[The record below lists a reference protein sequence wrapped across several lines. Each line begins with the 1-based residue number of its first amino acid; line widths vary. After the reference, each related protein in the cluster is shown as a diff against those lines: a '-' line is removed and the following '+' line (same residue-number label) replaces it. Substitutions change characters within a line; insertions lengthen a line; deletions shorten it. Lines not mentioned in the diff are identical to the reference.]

1 MVLKSIHKQKQ
12 IKIKR
17 SVFKLG
23 KKFKRVLV
31 ANRGEIAIRIFR
43 ACHELGIRT
52 VAIYSEEDKYSLFRT
67 KAHEAYLIGKNKGPV
82 EAYLNMDEIID
93 LALKKDVDA
102 IHPGY
107 GFLSENAEFARRCEA
122 AGIEFI
128 GPKSEM
134 MEQLGDKI
142 KSKIVAKNVGVPV
155 IPGVEKPIESEEEAI
170 KVASDCGY
178 PVMIKAAAGGGG
190 RGMRIAR
197 SEKELVDAFRSAK
210 NEAKKAFGIDDT
222 FIEKYIEGPKHIEI
236 QVLGDKYGNIVHLYE
251 RDCSIQRRHQ
261 KVIEFTPALSLTQE
275 KREEIC
281 ADALKIAKS
290 VDYRSAGTLEF
301 LVDMHGN
308 HYFIEMNPRVQV
320 EHTITEMTT
329 GIDIVQSQILIAEG
343 FRLDSDEIGIH
354 SQADVKTRG
363 YAIQC
368 RVTTEDP
375 ANNFS
380 PDNGKIDVYRSGAG
394 FGIRLDGG
402 NGFAGAIITPYY
414 DSLLVKNTAYS
425 RTFEDTIRK
434 SIRAIKE
441 LTITGIK
448 TNVDFLINVLN
459 NEQFRKGE
467 CDTNFISDNP
477 QLFDISPRTDE
488 ELRVLKFTGDII
500 VNKTKGNKKQYDVPV
515 IPQIETLDAL
525 SGTKQILDEQGPDGL
540 VKWVKDQKK
549 LLLTDTTMRDAQQ
562 SLMATRVRS
571 RDMINIAKATA
582 AYGKDLFSL
591 EMWGGA
597 TFDTAYRFLKESPW
611 ERLEELRK
619 RIPNVMFQMLIRGAN
634 AVGYKNY
641 PDNVIREFIKESAN
655 SGIDMFRIFDSLNWL
670 KGIETS
676 LDEVLKCGK
685 VAEVALCY
693 TGDILDTNRDKYNL
707 KYYVDK
713 AKEIEKMGAHILA
726 IKDMSAL
733 LKPYAAKKLIS
744 ALKDEISI
752 PIHLHTH
759 DTTGNGVATVL
770 MAADAGVDIVDT
782 TFNSMSG
789 LTSQP
794 ALNSIVAALGN
805 TNRDTGIDLSGIQK
819 LSDYWDVVRPVYSE
833 FESDL
838 KSGSAEI
845 YRFEIP
851 GGQYSNL
858 KPQVESFGLGHRF
871 NDVKHMYKKVNDM
884 LGDIIKVTPSSKMVG
899 DMAIFMVQNDLTP
912 ENIYDK
918 AKNMAFPDSIVS
930 YFKGMMGQPE
940 GGFPKKLQEIV
951 LKGEEPITVRPGE
964 LLAPEDFD
972 KIEKY
977 LKDKYKF
984 NPCKK
989 DILSYALYPDVFE
1002 EYIKFVLEYGD
1013 VSRMGSDVYFHGLY
1027 EGETSEIEVGEGKT
1041 LIVQLI
1047 EIGKLDTDGNR
1058 TLDFEINGNRR
1069 EIKIKDKTERITTNQ
1084 NEDSTKMADTSSKLE
1099 VGASIPGNIIKVLVS
1114 EGQEVKEGESL
1125 VVIEAMKM
1133 ETNIVAHA
1141 DGIVD
1146 AIFAKEGEQ
1155 VKTGQLLVKMK

>member
-1 MVLKSIHKQKQ
+1 M
-12 IKIKR
+12 
-17 SVFKLG
+17 G

-52 VAIYSEEDKYSLFRT
+52 VAIYSEEDKCALFRT
-67 KAHEAYLIGKNKGPV
+67 KAHEAYQIGKNKGPV
-82 EAYLNMDEIID
+82 EAYLNIDEIIN
-93 LALKKDVDA
+93 LALKKKVDA

-107 GFLSENAEFARRCEA
+107 GFLSENPEFAKRCED

-155 IPGVEKPIESEEEAI
+155 IPGIEKPITCDKEAI
-170 KVASDCGY
+170 KIANMCGY

-190 RGMRIAR
+190 RGMRIVR
-197 SEKELVDAFRSAK
+197 QESELVESFISAK
-210 NEAKKAFGIDDT
+210 NEAKKAFGIDDM

-236 QVLGDKYGNIVHLYE
+236 QILGDKYGNVVHLYE

-261 KVIEFTPALSLTQE
+261 KVIEISPALSLTEE
-275 KREEIC
+275 KRNEIC
-281 ADALKIAKS
+281 ADALKIAKA
-290 VDYRSAGTLEF
+290 VNYRNAGTLEF

-308 HYFIEMNPRVQV
+308 HYFIEMNPRIQV

-329 GIDIVQSQILIAEG
+329 GIDLVQSQILVAQG
-343 FRLDSDEIGIH
+343 YSLDSKEVGIY
-354 SQADVKTRG
+354 SQEDIKPRG

-368 RVTTEDP
+368 RITTEDP
-375 ANNFS
+375 SNNFA
-380 PDNGKIDVYRSGAG
+380 PDTGKIDVYRTSSG

-402 NGFAGAIITPYY
+402 NGFGGAIISPYY
-414 DSLLVKNTAYS
+414 DSLLVKTTAYS
-425 RTFEDTIRK
+425 RTFEDAVRK

-441 LTITGIK
+441 STITGIK

-459 NEQFRKGE
+459 NETFRKGE
-467 CDTNFISDNP
+467 CDTNFISENP
-477 QLFDISPRTDE
+477 QLFDITPKTDE
-488 ELRVLKFTGDII
+488 EYKLLNFIGQKV
-500 VNKTKGNKKQYDVPV
+500 VNETKGIKKEYDVPT
-515 IPQIETLDAL
+515 IPVVNSLDGL
-525 SGTKQILDEQGPDGL
+525 CGTKQILDAEGPEGV
-540 VKWVKDQKK
+540 VKWIKNQNK

-571 RDMINIAKATA
+571 KDMKNIAKATA
-582 AYGKDLFSL
+582 QYGNDLFSL

-611 ERLEELRK
+611 RRLDSLRK

-634 AVGYKNY
+634 GVGYKNY

-655 SGIDMFRIFDSLNWL
+655 SGIDIFRIFDSLNWL
-670 KGIETS
+670 KGIEVS
-676 LDEVLKCGK
+676 LDEVLKANK

-693 TGDILDTNRDKYNL
+693 TGDILDENRDKYSL

-733 LKPYAAKKLIS
+733 LKPYAAKKLIK
-744 ALKDEISI
+744 ALKDEVSI

-794 ALNSIVAALGN
+794 ALNSIVAALNN
-805 TNRDTGIDLSGIQK
+805 TNRDTGIDIGGIQK
-819 LSDYWDVVRPVYSE
+819 LSDYWDAVRPVYNQ

-845 YRFEIP
+845 YKFEIP

-871 NDVKHMYKKVNDM
+871 NEVKKMYKKVNDL

-912 ENIYDK
+912 ENIYEK
-918 AKNMAFPDSIVS
+918 AKNMAFPDSVVS

-940 GGFPKKLQEIV
+940 GGFPKELQKIV

-964 LLAPEDFD
+964 LLPPEDFD
-972 KIEKY
+972 KIKNY

-984 NPCKK
+984 NPCNR

-1002 EYIKFVLEYGD
+1002 DFIKSVLKYGD
-1013 VSRMGSDVYFHGLY
+1013 LSLMGSDVFFHGLA
-1027 EGETSEIEVGEGKT
+1027 EGETSEIEVAEGKT
-1041 LIVQLI
+1041 MIVQLI
-1047 EIGKLDTDGNR
+1047 EIGKLDKEGFR
-1058 TLDFEINGNRR
+1058 TIDFEINGNRR
-1069 EIKIKDKTERITTNQ
+1069 EIRIKDKTERAKSALSLDNPK
-1084 NEDSTKMADTSSKLE
+1084 KMADSSNKLE
-1099 VGASIPGNIIKVLVS
+1099 IGASIPGNIISILVK

-1125 VVIEAMKM
+1125 AIIEAMKM
-1133 ETNIVAHA
+1133 ETNIVASC
-1141 DGIVD
+1141 DGVVEN
-1146 AIFAKEGEQ
+1146 IFAKEGQQ
-1155 VKTGQLLVKMK
+1155 VKTGELLVKLK

>member
-1 MVLKSIHKQKQ
+1 M
-12 IKIKR
+12 
-17 SVFKLG
+17 G

-52 VAIYSEEDKYSLFRT
+52 VAIYSEEDKRSLFRT
-67 KAHEAYLIGKNKGPV
+67 KAHEAYQIGKNKGPV
-82 EAYLNMDEIID
+82 EAYLNIDEIIS
-93 LALKKDVDA
+93 LALKKNVDA

-107 GFLSENAEFARRCEA
+107 GFLSENPEFARRCEA

-134 MEQLGDKI
+134 MDQLGDKI
-142 KSKIVAKNVGVPV
+142 QSKIVAKSVGVPV

-170 KVASDCGY
+170 KIAHECGY
-178 PVMIKAAAGGGG
+178 PVMVKAAAGGGG
-190 RGMRIAR
+190 RGMRIVR
-197 SEKELVDAFRSAK
+197 NEEELIINYRNAK
-210 NEAKKAFGIDDT
+210 NEAKKAFGIDDI

-261 KVIEFTPALSLTQE
+261 KVIEIAPALSLTPE

-281 ADALKIAKS
+281 NDALKIASS
-290 VDYRSAGTLEF
+290 VKYRGAGTLEF
-301 LVDMHGN
+301 LVDTHGN

-320 EHTITEMTT
+320 EHTITEMIT

-343 FRLDSDEIGIH
+343 YRLDSKEVGIY
-354 SQADVKTRG
+354 SQEDIKTRG

-368 RVTTEDP
+368 RITTEDP
-375 ANNFS
+375 TNNFS
-380 PDNGKIDVYRSGAG
+380 PDTGKIDVYRTGSG

-402 NGFAGAIITPYY
+402 NGFSGSVISPYY
-414 DSLLVKNTAYS
+414 DSLLVKSTAYS

-434 SIRAIKE
+434 AIRAIKE
-441 LTITGIK
+441 LTITGVK

-459 NEQFRKGE
+459 HEKFRKGE
-467 CDTNFISDNP
+467 CDTNFISNNP
-477 QLFDISPRTDE
+477 QLFDITPRTDSE
-488 ELRVLKFTGDII
+488 YKVLKFIGEKI
-500 VNKTKGNKKQYDVPV
+500 VNETKGIKKEYDVPL
-515 IPQIETLDAL
+515 IPQIDSLDGL
-525 SGTKQILDEQGPDGL
+525 SGTKQILDVEGPEGV
-540 VKWVKDQKK
+540 VKWIKNQKK

-571 RDMINIAKATA
+571 RDMSNIAKATA
-582 AYGKDLFSL
+582 HYGNDLFSL

-611 ERLEELRK
+611 KRLESLRK
-619 RIPNVMFQMLIRGAN
+619 RIPNVMFQMLLRGAN
-634 AVGYKNY
+634 GVGYKNY
-641 PDNVIREFIKESAN
+641 PDNVIREFVKESAE
-655 SGIDMFRIFDSLNWL
+655 SGIDVFRIFDSLNWL
-670 KGIETS
+670 KGIEVA
-676 LDEVLKCGK
+676 LDEVLKCNK

-693 TGDILDTNRDKYNL
+693 TGDILDENRDKYSL
-707 KYYVDK
+707 KYYVNK

-733 LKPYAAKKLIS
+733 LKPYAAKKLIT

-770 MAADAGVDIVDT
+770 MAADSGVDIIDT

-805 TNRDTGIDLSGIQK
+805 TDRDTGIDLSGIQK
-819 LSDYWDVVRPVYSE
+819 LSDYWGAVRPVYSQ

-845 YRFEIP
+845 YKYEIP

-871 NDVKHMYKKVNDM
+871 NDVKVMYKKVNDM
-884 LGDIIKVTPSSKMVG
+884 MGDIIKVTPSSKMVG
-899 DMAIFMVQNDLTP
+899 DMAIFMVKNDLTP
-912 ENIYDK
+912 ENIYEK
-918 AKNMAFPDSIVS
+918 AKNMAFPDSVVS

-940 GGFPKKLQEIV
+940 GGFPEELQKLV
-951 LKGEEPITVRPGE
+951 LKGEKPITVRPGE
-964 LLAPEDFD
+964 LLPPEDFD

-977 LKDKYKF
+977 LKEKYKF
-984 NPCKK
+984 NPSKK

-1002 EYIKFVLEYGD
+1002 EFIKHFLEYGE
-1013 VSRMGSDVYFHGLY
+1013 VRLMGSDVFFHGLA
-1027 EGETSEIEVGEGKT
+1027 EGETSEIEVAEGK
-1041 LIVQLI
+1041 IMVVQLI
-1047 EIGKLDTDGNR
+1047 EIGKLDSEGYR

-1069 EIKIKDKTERITTNQ
+1069 EIKIKDKTERIVNNLGT
-1084 NEDSTKMADTSSKLE
+1084 ESSSKMADSSNKQE
-1099 VGASIPGNIIKVLVS
+1099 IGSSIPGTIIKILVK
-1114 EGQEVKEGESL
+1114 EGQQVKEGESL
-1125 VVIEAMKM
+1125 VVVEAMKM
-1133 ETNIVAHA
+1133 ETNMIASC
-1141 DGIVD
+1141 DGTVESILVS
-1146 AIFAKEGEQ
+1146 EGQQ
-1155 VKTGQLLVKMK
+1155 VKTGELLVKLK

>member
-1 MVLKSIHKQKQ
+1 M
-12 IKIKR
+12 
-17 SVFKLG
+17 
-23 KKFKRVLV
+23 
-31 ANRGEIAIRIFR
+31 
-43 ACHELGIRT
+43 
-52 VAIYSEEDKYSLFRT
+52 AIYTEEDKLSLFRT
-67 KAHEAYLIGKNKGPV
+67 KANEAYLIGKNKGPV
-82 EAYLNMDEIID
+82 EAYLNIDEIIS
-93 LALKKDVDA
+93 LALKKHVDA

-107 GFLSENAEFARRCEA
+107 GFLSENSEFARRCEE

-128 GPKSEM
+128 GPKAEM

-142 KSKIVAKNVGVPV
+142 QSKIVAQNAGVPV
-155 IPGVEKPIESEEEAI
+155 IPGVERAISSEEEAAEI
-170 KVASDCGY
+170 AKMCGY

-190 RGMRIAR
+190 RGMRIVR
-197 SEKELVDAFRSAK
+197 SENELIESFRSAK
-210 NEAKKAFGIDDT
+210 NESKKAFGIDDM
-222 FIEKYIEGPKHIEI
+222 FIEKYIEAPKHIEI

-261 KVIEFTPALSLTQE
+261 KVIEIAPALSLTE
-275 KREEIC
+275 GKRVQIC
-281 ADALKIAKS
+281 TDALKIATS
-290 VDYRSAGTLEF
+290 VGYRSAGTLEF
-301 LVDMHGN
+301 LVDKNGN

-320 EHTITEMTT
+320 EHTITEMVT

-343 FRLDSDEIGIH
+343 FKLDSEEVGIS
-354 SQADVKTRG
+354 SQEDIRPRG

-375 ANNFS
+375 SNNFS
-380 PDNGKIDVYRSGAG
+380 PDTGKIDVYRSGSG

-402 NGFAGAIITPYY
+402 NGYSGAVISPYY
-414 DSLLVKNTAYS
+414 DSLLVKSTAYS
-425 RTFEDTIRK
+425 RTFEDTVRK

-441 LTITGIK
+441 LTITGVK

-459 NEQFRKGE
+459 NEQFQKGE

-477 QLFDISPRTDE
+477 QLFDIRPRTDE
-488 ELRVLKFTGDII
+488 EYRILNFIGQKI
-500 VNKTKGNKKQYDVPV
+500 VNETKGIKKEYDVPV
-515 IPQIETLDAL
+515 IPAIDTLDGL
-525 SGTKQILDEQGPDGL
+525 SGTKQILDSEGPEGV
-540 VKWVKDQKK
+540 VKWIKDQKK

-562 SLMATRVRS
+562 SLMATRVRTK
-571 RDMINIAKATA
+571 DMKNIAKATA
-582 AYGKDLFSL
+582 VYGNDLFSL

-611 ERLEELRK
+611 NRLEALRK

-634 AVGYKNY
+634 GVGYKNY
-641 PDNVIREFIKESAN
+641 SDNVIRELIKESAT
-655 SGIDMFRIFDSLNWL
+655 SGIDIFRMFDSLNWL
-670 KGIETS
+670 KGIEVT

-693 TGDILDTNRDKYNL
+693 TGDILDENRDKYSL
-707 KYYVDK
+707 EYYVDK

-733 LKPYAAKKLIS
+733 LKPYAAKKLIT

-752 PIHLHTH
+752 PIQLHTH

-770 MAADAGVDIVDT
+770 MAADAGVDIIDT

-794 ALNSIVAALGN
+794 ALNSIVAALEN
-805 TNRDTGIDLSGIQK
+805 TDRDTGINLSGIQK
-819 LSDYWDVVRPVYSE
+819 LSDYWDAVRPVYNQ

-845 YRFEIP
+845 YKFEIP

-912 ENIYDK
+912 ENINEK

-940 GGFPKKLQEIV
+940 GGFPKDLQNIV

-964 LLAPEDFD
+964 LLPPEDFD
-972 KIEKY
+972 KIEAY
-977 LKDKYKF
+977 LKEEYKY
-984 NPCKK
+984 NPSKQ
-989 DILSYALYPDVFE
+989 DLISYALYPDVFE
-1002 EYIKFVLEYGD
+1002 AFIKSVLEYGD
-1013 VSRMGSDVYFHGLY
+1013 VSRMGSDVFFHGLA
-1027 EGETSEIEVGEGKT
+1027 EGETSEIEVAEGKT
-1041 LIVQLI
+1041 MIVQLI
-1047 EIGKLDTDGNR
+1047 EIGKLDADGNR

-1069 EIKIKDKTERITTNQ
+1069 EIKIKDKTERILN
-1084 NEDSTKMADTSSKLE
+1084 NSKEDSSSKMANPGNKLE
-1099 VGASIPGNIIKVLVS
+1099 IGASIPGTIIKVLVKD
-1114 EGQEVKEGESL
+1114 GDEVKEGDSL
-1125 VVIEAMKM
+1125 LVIEAMKM
-1133 ETNIVAHA
+1133 ETNVVASST
-1141 DGIVD
+1141 GTVESVLIQ
-1146 AIFAKEGEQ
+1146 EGQQ
-1155 VKTGQLLVKMK
+1155 VKTGELLMKIK

>member
-1 MVLKSIHKQKQ
+1 M
-12 IKIKR
+12 
-17 SVFKLG
+17 G

-52 VAIYSEEDKYSLFRT
+52 VAIYSEEDKCALFRT
-67 KAHEAYLIGKNKGPV
+67 KAHEAYQIGKNKGPV
-82 EAYLNMDEIID
+82 EAYLNIDEIIN
-93 LALKKDVDA
+93 LALKKKVDA

-107 GFLSENAEFARRCEA
+107 GFLSENPEFAKRCED

-155 IPGVEKPIESEEEAI
+155 IPGIEKPITCDKEAI
-170 KVASDCGY
+170 KIANMCGY

-190 RGMRIAR
+190 RGMRIVR
-197 SEKELVDAFRSAK
+197 QESELVESFISAK
-210 NEAKKAFGIDDT
+210 NEAKKAFGIDDM

-236 QVLGDKYGNIVHLYE
+236 QILGDKYGNVVHLYE

-261 KVIEFTPALSLTQE
+261 KVIEISPALSLTEE
-275 KREEIC
+275 KRNEIC
-281 ADALKIAKS
+281 ADALKIAKA
-290 VDYRSAGTLEF
+290 VNYRNAGTLEF

-308 HYFIEMNPRVQV
+308 HYFIEMNPRIQV

-329 GIDIVQSQILIAEG
+329 GIDLVQSQILVAQG
-343 FRLDSDEIGIH
+343 YSLDSKEVGIY
-354 SQADVKTRG
+354 SQEDIKPRG

-368 RVTTEDP
+368 RITTEDP
-375 ANNFS
+375 SNNFA
-380 PDNGKIDVYRSGAG
+380 PDTGKIDVYRTSSG

-402 NGFAGAIITPYY
+402 NGFGGAIISPYY
-414 DSLLVKNTAYS
+414 DSLLVKTTAYS
-425 RTFEDTIRK
+425 RTFEDAVRK

-441 LTITGIK
+441 STITGIK

-459 NEQFRKGE
+459 NETFRKGE
-467 CDTNFISDNP
+467 CDTNFISENP
-477 QLFDISPRTDE
+477 QLFDITPKTDE
-488 ELRVLKFTGDII
+488 EYKLLNFIGQKV
-500 VNKTKGNKKQYDVPV
+500 VNETKGIKKEYDVPT
-515 IPQIETLDAL
+515 IPVVNSLDGL
-525 SGTKQILDEQGPDGL
+525 FGTKQILDAEGPEGV
-540 VKWVKDQKK
+540 VKWIKNQNK

-571 RDMINIAKATA
+571 KDMKNIAKATA
-582 AYGKDLFSL
+582 QYGNDLFSL

-611 ERLEELRK
+611 RRLDSLRK

-634 AVGYKNY
+634 GVGYKNY

-655 SGIDMFRIFDSLNWL
+655 SGIDIFRIFDSLNWL
-670 KGIETS
+670 KGIEVS
-676 LDEVLKCGK
+676 LDEVLKANK

-693 TGDILDTNRDKYNL
+693 TGDILDENRDKYSL

-733 LKPYAAKKLIS
+733 LKPYAAKKLIK
-744 ALKDEISI
+744 ALKDEVSI

-794 ALNSIVAALGN
+794 ALNSIVAALNN
-805 TNRDTGIDLSGIQK
+805 TNRDTGIDIGGIQK
-819 LSDYWDVVRPVYSE
+819 LSDYWDAVRPVYNQ

-845 YRFEIP
+845 YKFEIP

-871 NDVKHMYKKVNDM
+871 NEVKKMYKKVNDL

-912 ENIYDK
+912 ENIYEK
-918 AKNMAFPDSIVS
+918 AKNMAFPDSVVS

-940 GGFPKKLQEIV
+940 GGFPKELQKIV

-964 LLAPEDFD
+964 LLPPEDFD
-972 KIEKY
+972 KIKNY

-984 NPCKK
+984 NPCNR

-1002 EYIKFVLEYGD
+1002 DFIKSVLKYGD
-1013 VSRMGSDVYFHGLY
+1013 LSLMGSDVFFHGLA
-1027 EGETSEIEVGEGKT
+1027 EGETSEIEVAEGKT
-1041 LIVQLI
+1041 MIVQLI
-1047 EIGKLDTDGNR
+1047 EIGKLDKEGFR
-1058 TLDFEINGNRR
+1058 TIDFEINGNRR
-1069 EIKIKDKTERITTNQ
+1069 EIRIKDKTERAKSALSLDNPK
-1084 NEDSTKMADTSSKLE
+1084 KMADSSNKLE
-1099 VGASIPGNIIKVLVS
+1099 IGASIPGNIISILVK

-1125 VVIEAMKM
+1125 AIIEAMKM
-1133 ETNIVAHA
+1133 ETNIVASC
-1141 DGIVD
+1141 DGVVEN
-1146 AIFAKEGEQ
+1146 IFAKEGQQ
-1155 VKTGQLLVKMK
+1155 VKTGELLVKLK